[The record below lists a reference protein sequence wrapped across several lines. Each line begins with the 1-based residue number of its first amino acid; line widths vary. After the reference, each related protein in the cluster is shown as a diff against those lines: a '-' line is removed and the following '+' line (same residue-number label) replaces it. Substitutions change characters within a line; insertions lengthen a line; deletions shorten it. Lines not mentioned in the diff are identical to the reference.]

1 LGKRNIKFTP
11 YFLNGTLITE
21 DVRKMDERSA
31 KKFKQ
36 LGLLVKGNSG
46 KFGLECGCTFRAL

>member
-36 LGLLVKGNSG
+36 LGLASG
-46 KFGLECGCTFRAL
+46 KFGLECGCTFRVL